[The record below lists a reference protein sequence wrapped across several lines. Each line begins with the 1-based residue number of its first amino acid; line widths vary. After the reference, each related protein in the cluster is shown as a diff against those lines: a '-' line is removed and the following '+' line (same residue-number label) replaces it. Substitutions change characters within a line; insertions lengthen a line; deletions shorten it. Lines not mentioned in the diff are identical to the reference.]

1 MDVGND
7 HADGSQVSLRG
18 KPPAKGRK
26 KKSAAAKLAERK
38 RRDSECGSEYG
49 STVSLQRGDSLEKES
64 PQKPTGSDPPTISG
78 SRENIKSKTSNSSEN
93 IKSSSKRE
101 RKKGSGDNLNT
112 ANEINKDDS
121 DNVNKS
127 DDKIVNKDI
136 PPKPVPRKL
145 NRRKPVERNPFTT
158 DEIEDGTVVS
168 IYEKRENNV
177 QINRTKRD
185 SSPVAKK
192 RDSTSDKPANENTS
206 KSSVKKELFPDK
218 ANGLD
223 SKTDTVST
231 LLGPGK
237 PRTGLSHLGDLPSLG
252 VVPSRNVKNI
262 EVSPPEH
269 MDIDYHSD
277 EDNVQNKNSD
287 IISQK
292 APSDAT
298 VQRFR
303 AMRMTPDRSRSEE
316 SLKNALFSPK
326 PPTTPRSARKN
337 FTKGEKRNRET
348 NSSGEEHDQESKKQ
362 NSVISDFLTNTSL
375 SNLQAADKEKMDV
388 NEETHVQPKKGLV
401 IHPDVKEVKDIAE
414 LNVNQNMNDPQGAEE
429 NVGKKVDGTE
439 KITDNSEAKNNISP
453 EKIAFLPVPDR
464 GTPESVDSDGKGS
477 VSSTGEK
484 KGKKKGGKRN
494 KVKPVAHAIKPLDGS
509 EFKSPEKSHTGTF
522 GSASDL
528 KAISENYEKMLEDS
542 PERKTTVPKPGSSGV
557 AMDKVIPEPKPNAG
571 KLAPIQPKNLPPP
584 LGQDVKSQ
592 SLRTTYKADPAYSMT
607 KFFGRSFS
615 GTSERD
621 KSKLEA
627 LSHRSLSTGSGLY
640 ALPTKEARDRMKGG
654 NHAEML
660 SSSELDRYFPDRKV
674 GLWVGSWNMAEI
686 KDCKEP
692 IDDFLLPEQSEYMQD
707 IYAIGT
713 QENAMSKKEWEILLQ
728 ETIGPTHVLFH
739 SASHGALHLAVFI
752 RRDLIWFCT
761 VPEDDLVQ
769 TRAVTMVKT
778 KGAIAIGFQFFG
790 TSFLFINSHFAPG
803 DEKKKERLDDFI
815 KISKHLNL
823 PKQLSTGSP
832 NGNHASDVTQR
843 YDSVFWLGDL
853 NFRIEVYQGKAAV
866 ENIVS
871 YIEEQEHSNFEDLVA
886 GDQLT
891 KLIVEGSIFQGF
903 QEGRINFRPTY
914 KYDIGQDTFDTSSKN
929 RIPSYTDRVL
939 FRAKKK
945 NSISCTHYDSPR
957 SITISDHRPVFS
969 IFDVAVQ
976 PARECSIPLAAGQFD
991 RQVYTEA
998 NRRRSMKVD
1007 VIKTLQ
1013 NEKSSKMCS
1022 IQ

>member
-1 MDVGND
+1 MGQNAIMHILDKTLPCRI
-7 HADGSQVSLRG
+7 LRYLTTHFLLAWPIPGAGFIYGAENFQFFRPRETG
-18 KPPAKGRK
+18 KLRETNYMPTTVNVNRGRK

-78 SRENIKSKTSNSSEN
+78 SRENIKS
-93 IKSSSKRE
+93 
-101 RKKGSGDNLNT
+101 
-112 ANEINKDDS
+112 
-121 DNVNKS
+121 
-127 DDKIVNKDI
+127 
-136 PPKPVPRKL
+136 
-145 NRRKPVERNPFTT
+145 
-158 DEIEDGTVVS
+158 
-168 IYEKRENNV
+168 
-177 QINRTKRD
+177 
-185 SSPVAKK
+185 
-192 RDSTSDKPANENTS
+192 
-206 KSSVKKELFPDK
+206 
-218 ANGLD
+218 
-223 SKTDTVST
+223 
-231 LLGPGK
+231 K

-674 GLWVGSWNMAEI
+674 GLW
-686 KDCKEP
+686 DCKEP

-823 PKQLSTGSP
+823 PKQL
-832 NGNHASDVTQR
+832 NVTQR

-1013 NEKSSKMCS
+1013 NEKSISKFV
-1022 IQ
+1022 IKVKKLDFTNEY